1 MMDFGVIVTITI
13 ARIAQK
19 NALMKTRRSAY
30 IFRASIRKKWEK
42 RSRTMAKSN
51 GTKVYIYSGIWRK
64 QNWDEYINDRGFLHV
79 EV

>member
-1 MMDFGVIVTITI
+1 
-13 ARIAQK
+13 
-19 NALMKTRRSAY
+19 
-30 IFRASIRKKWEK
+30 
-42 RSRTMAKSN
+42 MAKSN